1 MKPITDEKML
11 TLPVGQRDHVRGSP
25 TADVTL
31 LEYGDYE
38 CERSAQ
44 ACAAVKSVLNDF
56 SGQVRFVYRNFPVGQ
71 THPHAQHAAE
81 AAEAAGAQNRFWEM
95 HDSLFEHQAALTD
108 GNIVEYAIALGVDPT
123 RFLRDMSDHIGVP
136 QVWEDFMSGLNSGV
150 NGTPTFFINGERH
163 NDDWD
168 PDSLFAAI
176 RGAANGRVRGS

>member
-1 MKPITDEKML
+1 LKPITDEKTL

-25 TADVTL
+25 TAGVTL

-38 CERSAQ
+38 YGRSAQ
-44 ACAAVKSVLNDF
+44 ACAVVKSVLNDF
-56 SGQVRFVYRNFPVGQ
+56 SGQIRFVFRNFPVGQ

-95 HDSLFEHQAALTD
+95 HDALFEHQTELAD
-108 GNIVEYAIALGVDPT
+108 GNIVEYAVALGVDPT
-123 RFLRDMSDHIGVP
+123 RFLRHMSDHIGVP
-136 QVWEDFMSGLNSGV
+136 QVWEDFISGLNSGV

-168 PDSLFAAI
+168 ADSLLAAI
-176 RGAANGRVRGS
+176 RGAANGRAKGS

>member
-1 MKPITDEKML
+1 ML

-25 TADVTL
+25 TAEVTL

-44 ACAAVKSVLNDF
+44 ACAAIEFVLNEFD
-56 SGQVRFVYRNFPVGQ
+56 GKVRFVFRNFPVGQ

-81 AAEAAGAQNRFWEM
+81 AAEAAGAQNMFWEM
-95 HDSLFEHQAALTD
+95 HHSLFEHQAALAD
-108 GNIVEYAIALGVDPT
+108 GNIVEYAVGLGVDPT
-123 RFLRDMSDHIGVP
+123 RFLRYMSDHVGVP

-163 NDDWD
+163 NDEWD
-168 PDSLFAAI
+168 PDSLLAAI
-176 RGAANGRVRGS
+176 RGAANGRVKGS